1 MNPISVWGGR
11 GRGRERRGGGESV
24 GVGWGVEGLRPGQ

>member
-24 GVGWGVEGLRPGQ
+24 GVEGLRPGQ